1 MKFGGLNHLSA
12 NPRDMAGFV
21 KTLQQIPF
29 TAITGVNT
37 LINGLLNTPGF
48 DQIDFSSMHLSL
60 GGGMAAQ
67 RAVAERWKQVTGVTL
82 IEAYGLTAPSHPE
95 CMNPMGLSE
104 FNGSIGPTPEEHTSE
119 LQYSKRISS

>member
-37 LINGLLNTPGF
+37 LFNGLLNTPGF

-60 GGGMAAQ
+60 GGGMAV
-67 RAVAERWKQVTGVTL
+67 R
-82 IEAYGLTAPSHPE
+82 S
-95 CMNPMGLSE
+95 
-104 FNGSIGPTPEEHTSE
+104 EEHTPE
-119 LQYSKRISS
+119 LPSLMRTSYAGFCLQKQKYTEQAEHRHQITELKRNVYV